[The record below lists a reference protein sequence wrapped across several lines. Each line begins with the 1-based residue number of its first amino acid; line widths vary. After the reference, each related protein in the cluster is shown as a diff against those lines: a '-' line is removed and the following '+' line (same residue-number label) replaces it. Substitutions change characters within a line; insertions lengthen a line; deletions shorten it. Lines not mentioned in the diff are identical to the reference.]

1 MIEAFQ
7 TKKGMGLITSDEG
20 KQRGPYTVQVLL
32 DGDNTSIRVK
42 NPKASPKANPDSKRV
57 KVLTDARAWV
67 RKRIGQLRKANPS
80 QITRLFEQAEQ
91 AGEQWS
97 ARNPDVDAWD
107 NEQIKA
113 VTALW
118 KKGKTG
124 GILPDGQRSVT
135 ARQIV
140 AAASKADLTM
150 HDFMGIFERDYS
162 PFWISS
168 YGGWSAMGM
177 RDRNP
182 ARRNPGPGLL
192 DPTGSR
198 LYESFHGKPST
209 KVSTIKQ
216 VTYSRDDLAQL
227 GVLIS
232 IKVHLVTAKQAEI
245 KFPES
250 GRDSVLLCSSPDG
263 TQLYFVGGDQTLDLH
278 QLGLAGR
285 KWFRD
290 SMVLGVTTEIT
301 YRTRKGFDKF
311 QMIDYY
317 HGLGEDTDEKPMLI
331 YDTINSELSV
341 AGGQYE
347 VKPEGIVN

>member
-91 AGEQWS
+91 AGEHS
-97 ARNPDVDAWD
+97 N
-107 NEQIKA
+107 
-113 VTALW
+113 
-118 KKGKTG
+118 
-124 GILPDGQRSVT
+124 
-135 ARQIV
+135 
-140 AAASKADLTM
+140 
-150 HDFMGIFERDYS
+150 
-162 PFWISS
+162 